1 MIDDQQ
7 QQYDDIDQQ
16 DMPLG
21 DQAIEGTNVD
31 DEMQGQPELPG
42 PVTGMDEM
50 DDQATD
56 GVDPNM

>member
-1 MIDDQQ
+1 MNI
-7 QQYDDIDQQ
+7 
-16 DMPLG
+16 G

-31 DEMQGQPELPG
+31 DDGMQGQPELPG
-42 PVTGMDEM
+42 PVRGIDEM